1 MFNIGPYHISRKT
14 ILAPMAGV
22 TDLPF
27 RQLCREMGA
36 GLVVSEMVAADP
48 STWDTR
54 KSRLR
59 IQFGDEPAPRSVQI
73 AGYDPQMMAEAAR
86 FNVAQGAEIIDINM
100 GCPAKKVCKRAA
112 GSALLQDPQL
122 VDDIL
127 QAVVAAVDVPVT
139 LKIRTGWDRQ
149 NRNGAT
155 IAKIAEQ
162 AGIAALAVHGR
173 TRACRFVGEVEYDT
187 IAEIVE
193 TVSMPVIANG
203 DITSPQKAVAVLEHT
218 GAAAVMI
225 GRGAQ
230 GNPWIFNQINH
241 YLDKGEQL
249 APPSIEEIG
258 VIMARHLQALHNF
271 YGEVGGV
278 RISRKHIGWYSS
290 ELAGG
295 KEFTQHFNKLES
307 RTHQQ
312 EFLKQFFLNIINQE
326 QAA

>member
-1 MFNIGPYHISRKT
+1 
-14 ILAPMAGV
+14 MAGV

-278 RISRKHIGWYSS
+278 RIARKHIGWYSS